1 MEVKTCKQCGEIK
14 PLSQFRK
21 YYGGRK
27 GTYKMCKSC
36 ERINSREKYLRA
48 KGESMNWDEEAE
60 LDKIHEL
67 YEYQRRMGL
76 QPPTKQE
83 RSVTIKDE
91 LDGMLDKYR
100 DMAGQVVEAAQQTA
114 GIDLLVEAP
123 HDLAK
128 WLTEPLTQEPDYYM
142 DEVYDKLVDTY
153 RPCINI
159 DKASMMPVYDNKY
172 KPILDKILERFTDYE
187 DTYYE
192 GTE

>member
-14 PLSQFRK
+14 PLTQFRK

-27 GTYKMCKSC
+27 GTYKVCKSC

-48 KGESMNWDEEAE
+48 KGECMNWDEEAE

-67 YEYQRRMGL
+67 YALQRRMGL
-76 QPPTKQE
+76 QPPTRQE

-91 LDGMLDKYR
+91 LDGMLSKYQG
-100 DMAGQVVEAAQQTA
+100 MAAQVAEATQKYEGVNVLA
-114 GIDLLVEAP
+114 DAPLDLI
-123 HDLAK
+123 K

-142 DEVYDKLVDTY
+142 DEVYEKLVDTY
-153 RPCINI
+153 RPCTGI
-159 DKASMMPVYDNKY
+159 DKQTMMPVYDNSNKT
-172 KPILDKILERFTDYE
+172 ILDKILERFTDYE
-187 DTYYE
+187 DNYYE

>member
-14 PLSQFRK
+14 PLTQFRK

-48 KGESMNWDEEAE
+48 KGESMSPYEEEE
-60 LDKIHEL
+60 LSMIHEL

-83 RSVTIKDE
+83 RRASVIDE
-91 LDGMLDKYR
+91 LDCMLGKYH
-100 DMAGQVVEAAQQTA
+100 DMAAQTVKFTKQETLDVMA
-114 GIDLLVEAP
+114 GAP
-123 HDLAK
+123 HELVK

-172 KPILDKILERFTDYE
+172 KAILDKILERFTDYE

>member
-14 PLSQFRK
+14 PLAQFRK

-27 GTYKMCKSC
+27 GTYTMCKAC

-83 RSVTIKDE
+83 RRTSVIDE

-100 DMAGQVVEAAQQTA
+100 DMSAQVVQAARQNA
-114 GIDLLVEAP
+114 GINLLADAP
-123 HDLAK
+123 HDLIK
-128 WLTEPLTQEPDYYM
+128 WLSEPLTQEPDYYV
-142 DEVYDKLVDTY
+142 DEVYEKLVDTY
-153 RPCINI
+153 RPCIGI
-159 DKASMMPVYDNKY
+159 DKDKMMPVYDNKY
-172 KPILDKILERFTDYE
+172 KAILDKILERFTDYE

>member
-14 PLSQFRK
+14 PLTQFRK

-27 GTYKMCKSC
+27 GTYKVCKSC

-67 YEYQRRMGL
+67 YALQRRMGL
-76 QPPTKQE
+76 QPPTRQE

-91 LDGMLDKYR
+91 LDGMLSKYQG
-100 DMAGQVVEAAQQTA
+100 MAAQVAEATQKYEGVNVLA
-114 GIDLLVEAP
+114 DAPLDLI
-123 HDLAK
+123 K

-142 DEVYDKLVDTY
+142 DEVYEKLVDTY
-153 RPCINI
+153 RPCTGI
-159 DKASMMPVYDNKY
+159 DKQTMMPVYDNSNKT
-172 KPILDKILERFTDYE
+172 ILDKILERFTDYE
-187 DTYYE
+187 DNYYE

>member
-14 PLSQFRK
+14 PLAQFRK

-27 GTYKMCKSC
+27 GTYKVCKSC

-48 KGESMNWDEEAE
+48 KGENMTPYEEDE
-60 LDKIHEL
+60 LSKIHEL

-83 RSVTIKDE
+83 RRASVIDE
-91 LDGMLDKYR
+91 LDGMLGKYR
-100 DMAGQVVEAAQQTA
+100 NMSAQVGATTGLVS
-114 GIDLLVEAP
+114 DLKPNEVP
-123 HDLAK
+123 NDLIK

-159 DKASMMPVYDNKY
+159 DKATLMPIHDNKY
-172 KPILDKILERFTDYE
+172 KAILDKILERFTDYE

>member
-14 PLSQFRK
+14 PLAQFRK

-27 GTYKMCKSC
+27 GTYKMCKAC

-48 KGESMNWDEEAE
+48 KGENMTPYEEDE
-60 LDKIHEL
+60 LSKIHEL
-67 YEYQRRMGL
+67 YECQRRMGL

-83 RSVTIKDE
+83 RRASVIDE

-100 DMAGQVVEAAQQTA
+100 DMAGQAVAAARQTA
-114 GIDLLVEAP
+114 GINLLTGAP
-123 HDLAK
+123 NELAK

-159 DKASMMPVYDNKY
+159 DKNTMMPVYDDKY

>member
-14 PLSQFRK
+14 PLAQFRK

-27 GTYKMCKSC
+27 GTYRMCKAC

-48 KGESMNWDEEAE
+48 KGESMNLDEEAE

-67 YEYQRRMGL
+67 YECQRRMGL

-83 RSVTIKDE
+83 RRTTITEE
-91 LDGMLDKYR
+91 LNGMLDKYR
-100 DMAGQVVEAAQQTA
+100 GMAAQVTEAVQQNA
-114 GIDLLVEAP
+114 GIDLLAGAP
-123 HDLAK
+123 ADLVK
-128 WLTEPLTQEPDYYM
+128 WLTEPLTQEPDYYT

-153 RPCINI
+153 RPCTGI
-159 DKASMMPVYDNKY
+159 DKATLMPVYDNKY
-172 KPILDKILERFTDYE
+172 KAILDKILERFTDYE